1 MDGQKVKVKVA
12 SLFSCWRIFCG
23 GQMDG
28 QSRPFGRQHETMQES
43 NLAMSAKHGLQ
54 KMIEKDIKL
63 IKSFKIAISEFN
75 SV

>member
-1 MDGQKVKVKVA
+1 MKVKVA

-28 QSRPFGRQHETMQES
+28 QSRPCGRQHETMQES

-54 KMIEKDIKL
+54 KMIEKDIK
-63 IKSFKIAISEFN
+63 
-75 SV
+75 

>member
-1 MDGQKVKVKVA
+1 
-12 SLFSCWRIFCG
+12 
-23 GQMDG
+23 MDG
-28 QSRPFGRQHETMQES
+28 QSRPCGRQHETMQES